1 MQTCSYL
8 RQSYTQLK
16 ERKFWCLEL
25 CLYHLW
31 LRELWCQQLVVNLGP
46 PGAKCDS
53 PCMVGT
59 SLQATRPRNQRP
71 VWRHWS
77 ILSTQIFSSLEQFLT
92 WARVGGRERVQV
104 SRPETA
110 RLRMNRLRGLRWARR
125 PAGRKYCRVENSH
138 WSRFILILR
147 SDWLVSNKGH
157 FLPFAVFFLLSTG
170 FYFVTGGRTQNIKY

>member
-1 MQTCSYL
+1 MPWAVS
-8 RQSYTQLK
+8 
-16 ERKFWCLEL
+16 
-25 CLYHLW
+25 LW
-31 LRELWCQQLVVNLGP
+31 LWELWCQQLVVNLGP
-46 PGAKCDS
+46 RGAKCDS

-77 ILSTQIFSSLEQFLT
+77 ILSTQIFSSLKHFLT

-125 PAGRKYCRVENSH
+125 PAGRKYCRVETSH

-157 FLPFAVFFLLSTG
+157 FLPFAVFFHLSTG